1 MTNTIKGGEKDEDE
15 DEDEDEDD
23 DPTVPPN

>member
-1 MTNTIKGGEKDEDE
+1 MIFTLSMMGNSINGD
-15 DEDEDEDD
+15 DEDD